1 MTTDVPESKKNLEAT
16 NNPENTNNI
25 ETTNNMDVIGTNS
38 NITTDEKIDTLNDTD
53 ATESDLTIGQTL
65 KAKRTELGLTEQ
77 DIATSLKIS
86 LDQVKAL
93 EANNFD
99 HFLSVA
105 FARGF
110 LKSYCRVVGLNQME
124 ILDVFDSNRD
134 NKEST
139 IKPVDKVNTQTH
151 LGDPIVTFISVVIVA
166 VLVFLVFWWP
176 SESAQSVIA
185 DENPIN
191 ETAEIAQAEEPLLNS
206 DTFQSSVQNEGD
218 VTEPVLTPDASQSSV
233 QNEGD
238 VTESVLTPDTSQS
251 SVQNEGDVTES
262 VLTPDTSQSSVQNE
276 GGVAEADD
284 TANSAPS
291 TLVEVASESESNV
304 VTGLFPETVA
314 ILKDAGVSP
323 DKVVKATQVVP
334 APEPVGEKPSTP
346 TYTHDVDIAFAKD
359 CWTEIRDASGRIL
372 FSGVK
377 TAGQTL
383 KLSGNAPYRVVLGYA
398 RGVSSLK
405 YKGEE
410 FAFSS
415 FIRQDLARFELK

>member
-16 NNPENTNNI
+16 NNPENTNSI
-25 ETTNNMDVIGTNS
+25 ETTNNMDVIGAND
-38 NITTDEKIDTLNDTD
+38 NITTDEKTDTLNDTT
-53 ATESDLTIGQTL
+53 ATDITENNLTIGQTL

-93 EANNFD
+93 ETDNFD

-124 ILDVFDSNRD
+124 ILGIFDSNRD
-134 NKEST
+134 SKEST
-139 IKPVDKVNTQTH
+139 IKPVDKVNKQTH
-151 LGDPIVTFISVVIVA
+151 LGDPIVIFISVVIVA
-166 VLVFLVFWWP
+166 VLMFLVFWWP
-176 SESAQSVIA
+176 SESTQSVIT
-185 DENPIN
+185 DESPIN
-191 ETAEIAQAEEPLLNS
+191 ETAEIAQAEEPVLTPDPSL
-206 DTFQSSVQNEGD
+206 SSVQNED
-218 VTEPVLTPDASQSSV
+218 ED
-233 QNEGD
+233 E
-238 VTESVLTPDTSQS
+238 
-251 SVQNEGDVTES
+251 
-262 VLTPDTSQSSVQNE
+262 
-276 GGVAEADD
+276 VAEADD
-284 TANSAPS
+284 AAKPVPS
-291 TLVEVASESESNV
+291 TPVEEAAVVTSEPESNV
-304 VTGLFPETVA
+304 VTGLSPETVA
-314 ILKDAGVSP
+314 ILKEAGVSP
-323 DKVVKATQVVP
+323 DEVVKATQVVP
-334 APEPVGEKPSTP
+334 APEPVEEKPSTP
-346 TYTHDVDIAFAKD
+346 TYTHDIDIAFAED

>member
-16 NNPENTNNI
+16 NSLENTNNI
-25 ETTNNMDVIGTNS
+25 ETPNNMDVIV
-38 NITTDEKIDTLNDTD
+38 TTDEITIDDKTDTLDNTKVTD
-53 ATESDLTIGQTL
+53 AIENEPTIGQTL

-86 LDQVKAL
+86 RDQVKAL
-93 EANNFD
+93 EADNFD

-110 LKSYCRVVGLNQME
+110 LKSYCRVVGLNPAD
-124 ILDVFDSNRD
+124 ILGIFDRNRD
-134 NKEST
+134 NKEPT
-139 IKPVDKVNTQTH
+139 IKPVDKVNKQTH
-151 LGDPIVTFISVVIVA
+151 LGDPIVIFISVVIVA
-166 VLVFLVFWWP
+166 VLMFLVFWWP
-176 SESAQSVIA
+176 SESAQSVVT
-185 DENPIN
+185 DKNPVN
-191 ETAEIAQAEEPLLNS
+191 ETAEIEQVE
-206 DTFQSSVQNEGD
+206 
-218 VTEPVLTPDASQSSV
+218 EPVLTPDTSLSSV
-233 QNEGD
+233 QNED
-238 VTESVLTPDTSQS
+238 ED
-251 SVQNEGDVTES
+251 EDE
-262 VLTPDTSQSSVQNE
+262 
-276 GGVAEADD
+276 VAEVDD
-284 TANSAPS
+284 TAPIVPVDEAA
-291 TLVEVASESESNV
+291 VVASEPESNV
-304 VTGLFPETVA
+304 VTGLSPETVA
-314 ILKDAGVSP
+314 ILKEAGVSP
-323 DKVVKATQVVP
+323 DEVVKATQVVP
-334 APEPVGEKPSTP
+334 APEPVEEKPSTP
-346 TYTHDVDIAFAKD
+346 TYTHDIDIAFAED